1 MDGDIRLGEEYV
13 TRFFR
18 VASYDRTTVVTTIL
32 FVVVLAYFAIK
43 SALAVMNGQF
53 PDRFDLLVSILLTGI
68 IIFAWLRSVKGYR
81 VEQGRVVIDRSGPGK
96 VTIALDDV
104 QGIDT
109 APDLGTFVRAGT
121 FSTQGIFGWAGKI
134 HVRRPT
140 DVKSLFAEV
149 YGTNATSAVVLR
161 LPADRTV
168 IVTPRDREGF
178 SQALREAGLVPV
190 SEADKKAYLPRPR
203 STYMPKPKKKSRK

>member
-1 MDGDIRLGEEYV
+1 M

-18 VASYDRTTVVTTIL
+18 VASYDGTTVVTTIL
-32 FVVVLAYFAIK
+32 FVVVLAYFVIK
-43 SALAVMNGQF
+43 SALAISNGQF

-81 VEQGRVVIDRSGPGK
+81 VEQGHVVIDRSGPGRIN
-96 VTIALDDV
+96 IALDDI
-104 QGIDT
+104 QGMDT
-109 APDLGTFVRAGT
+109 APDLGDFVRAGM
-121 FSTQGIFGWAGKI
+121 FSTQGLFGWAGKI

-149 YGTNATSAVVLR
+149 YGTNAANAVVLR
-161 LPADRTV
+161 LPSDRTL

-178 SQALREAGLVPV
+178 SQALRDVGLVPV
-190 SEADKKAYLPRPR
+190 SEAEKKAYLPRPK
-203 STYMPKPKKKSRK
+203 SAYMPRPKKKSRK